1 MTRRRELREEERAL
15 WDEVTRD
22 VRRARAS
29 RRKPAATSDGKTPVV
44 SARPVSVQTSAT
56 PRKSASFGIDGA
68 TAERL
73 KRGKVEPEAVLD
85 LHGLTQARAHAQLTA
100 FVRRAHECALR
111 CVLVI
116 TGKGSPTK
124 AGVLRTMVPRWLEE
138 ERATVAGVQAA
149 HVKHGGAGALYV
161 YLRRVRARQ

>member
-1 MTRRRELREEERAL
+1 MTRRRELHEEERAL

-22 VRRARAS
+22 VRRARGN
-29 RRKPAATSDGKTPVV
+29 RRKPAVTSGSKAPEV
-44 SARPVSVQTSAT
+44 SVRPVSVQVPPA
-56 PRKSASFGIDGA
+56 PRKPASFGIDGA

-73 KRGKVEPEAVLD
+73 RRGKVEPDAVLD

-100 FVRRAHECALR
+100 FVRRAHERGYR

-116 TGKGSPTK
+116 TGKGSATK
-124 AGVLRTMVPRWLEE
+124 TGVLRTMVPRWLEE
-138 ERATVAGVQAA
+138 ERAAVAGAQAA

-161 YLRRVRARQ
+161 YLRRVRVRQ